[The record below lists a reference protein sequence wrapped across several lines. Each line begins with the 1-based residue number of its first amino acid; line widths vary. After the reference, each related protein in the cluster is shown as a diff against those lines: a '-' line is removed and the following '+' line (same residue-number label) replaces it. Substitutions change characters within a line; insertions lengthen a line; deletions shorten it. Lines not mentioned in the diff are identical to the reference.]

1 MVLCLPILL
10 LLMALMINF
19 GTRWCWQVRAESI
32 ARHAVWGSRFPRIS
46 SSNPRPDYWPESAG
60 VSTASEEDAPVLED
74 PRVYQP
80 VARGPLPFGAVVN
93 ERLLD
98 PTRGFRQGS
107 ATLDRYYPMLRK
119 LGPYRLQATTHL
131 LDGKW
136 QYPQMG
142 LSGNRERRIPV
153 IYALAKSPPAVVNA
167 YVQAAS
173 ALLKAPFQPQ
183 LRPLDSDEEFLYYRG
198 YAPDFHPRL
207 RMFGTLDLA
216 LAAQH
221 VQDLIDRIQ
230 GKVEKDGRGNVR
242 KKIPGVPETMA
253 RAFISLYQSVIDQL
267 KAQSA
272 PGPPPPPVQAQ
283 IRELEKKI
291 EQLRQFLGTL

>member
-19 GTRWCWQVRAESI
+19 GTVACWKVRALSV
-32 ARHAVWGSRFPRIS
+32 ARHAAWASRPPRIANI
-46 SSNPRPDYWPESAG
+46 NPRPAYWPEAAG
-60 VSTASEEDAPVLED
+60 VEAGPEEDAPVLDD
-74 PRVYQP
+74 PRVHQP

-119 LGPYRLQATTHL
+119 MGPYRLQATAHV
-131 LDGKW
+131 LDDKW

-142 LSGNRERRIPV
+142 LAGNRQRRIPV
-153 IYALAKSPPAVVNA
+153 IYALAKAPRGVVNS

-183 LRPLDSDEEFLYYRG
+183 LRPLDSDEEFLLYRG
-198 YAPDFHPRL
+198 YVPDFHPRL
-207 RMFGTLDLA
+207 RVFDTLDLA
-216 LAAQH
+216 VAARR
-221 VQDLIDRIQ
+221 VQELINRIKGGVETDAQ
-230 GKVEKDGRGNVR
+230 GNPR
-242 KKIPGVPETMA
+242 KIPGVPETMTH
-253 RAFISLYQSVIDQL
+253 AFINLYQSVIAQL
-267 KAQSA
+267 KGQFA
-272 PGPPPPPVQAQ
+272 PGLPPPPIQAQ
-283 IRELEKKI
+283 IRELERKI
-291 EQLRQFLGTL
+291 EQLKQFLGTL

>member
-19 GTRWCWQVRAESI
+19 GTVACWKVRALSV
-32 ARHAVWGSRFPRIS
+32 ARYAVWASRPPRIANV
-46 SSNPRPDYWPESAG
+46 NPRPAYWPETADPSAG
-60 VSTASEEDAPVLED
+60 PEEDAPVLDD

-107 ATLDRYYPMLRK
+107 AILDRYYPMLRK
-119 LGPYRLQATTHL
+119 MGPYRLQATTHL
-131 LDGKW
+131 LDDKW
-136 QYPQMG
+136 QYPQTG
-142 LSGNRERRIPV
+142 LSGNRQRRIPV
-153 IYALAKSPPAVVNA
+153 IYALAKAPPAVVNT

-173 ALLKAPFQPQ
+173 ALLQAPFQPQ
-183 LRPLDSDEEFLYYRG
+183 LRPLDNDEEFLYYRG

-216 LAAQH
+216 LAAQR

-230 GKVEKDGRGNVR
+230 GKVEKDERGNVR
-242 KKIPGVPETMA
+242 KIPGVPEIMT
-253 RAFISLYQSVIDQL
+253 RAFINLYQSVIDQL
-267 KAQSA
+267 KAQSGTA
-272 PGPPPPPVQAQ
+272 PPPPPVQAQ
-283 IRELEKKI
+283 IQELEKKI
-291 EQLRQFLGTL
+291 EQLMQFLGTL